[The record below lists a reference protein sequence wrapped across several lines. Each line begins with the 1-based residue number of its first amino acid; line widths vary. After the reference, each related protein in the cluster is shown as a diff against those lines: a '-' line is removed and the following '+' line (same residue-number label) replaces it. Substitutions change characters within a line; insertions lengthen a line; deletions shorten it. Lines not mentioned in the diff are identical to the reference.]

1 MNIDFNT
8 FFRLRVDIS
17 QVPDK
22 DLYAL
27 TLEKVDLE
35 NTFSTSKEVVFF
47 DKEKLKEFVDYINEA
62 THGIV

>member
-22 DLYAL
+22 ELYML

-35 NTFSTSKEVVFF
+35 NTFSSSKEVVFF

-62 THGIV
+62 THDIV